1 MESRQISSEEVL
13 EQVTNILR
21 KHCPSLTE
29 DSWQPLGPPLF
40 ERLRD
45 MGRERKFRVWESQ
58 TTGSYLWDIAWTV
71 EREDAYWVEFVGEI
85 ELSDMNKRSVADD
98 FYKVLDAKARIK
110 LFMAATSQKM
120 AHDLQIEVAW
130 AIAHQRFRL
139 PEEQVVVVL
148 VTYNGHDETYNAT
161 TRVFASDD
169 ARKAKPRWETV
180 SLGKA
185 Q

>member
-1 MESRQISSEEVL
+1 MEPNPISSEEVL
-13 EQVTNILR
+13 DQAIAVLR
-21 KHCPSLTE
+21 KHCPSLAQ

-45 MGRERKFRVWESQ
+45 MGRERKLRVWDSQ
-58 TTGSYLWDIAWTV
+58 TAGSYLWDIAWTV

-110 LFMAATSQKM
+110 LFLAATSQKM
-120 AHDLQIEVAW
+120 AHDLQGEVVW
-130 AIAHQRFRL
+130 AIAHQHFRL
-139 PEEQVVVVL
+139 PEEQIVVVL
-148 VTYNGHDETYNAT
+148 VTYDGHHDTYHAT
-161 TRVFASDD
+161 TRVFSSDD
-169 ARKAKPRWETV
+169 ARKKKPRWETV

-185 Q
+185 E

>member
-1 MESRQISSEEVL
+1 MESNQISSEEVL
-13 EQVTNILR
+13 DQVIKVLR
-21 KHCPSLTE
+21 THCPSLAQ

-45 MGRERKFRVWESQ
+45 MGRERKFQVWESQ
-58 TTGSYLWDIAWTV
+58 TTGSYLWDIAWTA

-98 FYKVLDAKARIK
+98 FYKVLDAKARTK
-110 LFMAATSQKM
+110 LFLAATSQKM
-120 AHDLQIEVAW
+120 AHDLQAEVAW

-148 VTYNGHDETYNAT
+148 VIYDGRHTTYHAT
-161 TRVFASDD
+161 TRVFASND
-169 ARKAKPRWETV
+169 ACRTKPRWETV
-180 SLGKA
+180 SIEKA